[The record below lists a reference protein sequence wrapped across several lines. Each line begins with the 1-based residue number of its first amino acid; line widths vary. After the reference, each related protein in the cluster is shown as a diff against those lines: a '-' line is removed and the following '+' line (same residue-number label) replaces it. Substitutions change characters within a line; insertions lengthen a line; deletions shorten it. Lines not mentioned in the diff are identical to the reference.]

1 MQNKRGISQ
10 ALSPG
15 QAGVSLRR
23 ATVFDVFGV
32 SQVLVRSITRLCEA
46 DHGNQPD
53 KIAAW
58 TANKDPQSVRNWI
71 ISGTQIWLAEW
82 NGNVAAVGGLRAP
95 AEISL
100 LYVDPDHAGQGV
112 GAALLSRLEAEL
124 ALSGATTVHLMSTKT
139 ALDFYRRNG
148 WVTAGQP
155 ADWNGIPQFSLRK
168 SLHPSG

>member
-1 MQNKRGISQ
+1 VRNKRGISQ
-10 ALSPG
+10 TFSGAPKG
-15 QAGVSLRR
+15 TEIRR
-23 ATVFDVFGV
+23 ATVFDVFGL
-32 SQVLVRSITRLCEA
+32 SRVLVRSITRLCEA

-58 TANKDPQSVRNWI
+58 TANKDPQTVRNWI
-71 ISGTQIWLAEW
+71 ISGTQIWLAER
-82 NGNVAAVGGLRAP
+82 NGNVAAVGGLCAP

-100 LYVDPDHAGQGV
+100 LYVDPGHAGQGV

-155 ADWNGIPQFSLRK
+155 ADWNGITQFSLRK

>member
-23 ATVFDVFGV
+23 ATVFDVFGL
-32 SQVLVRSITRLCEA
+32 SRVLVRSITRLCEA

-71 ISGTQIWLAEW
+71 ISGTQIWLAER

-100 LYVDPDHAGQGV
+100 LYVDPGHAGQGV

-124 ALSGATTVHLMSTKT
+124 ATSGAPVAHLMSTRT
-139 ALDFYRRNG
+139 ALGFYRRYG
-148 WVTAGQP
+148 WVAAGEP
-155 ADWNGIPQFSLRK
+155 ADWNGMPQFPLRK
-168 SLHPSG
+168 SLHPPG

>member
-46 DHGNQPD
+46 DHGNQPE

-58 TANKDPQSVRNWI
+58 TANKDPQTVRNWI
-71 ISGTQIWLAEW
+71 TSGAQIWLAER
-82 NGNVAAVGGLRAP
+82 NGHVAAVGGLRAP

-100 LYVDPDHAGQGV
+100 LYVDPGHARQGV

-124 ALSGATTVHLMSTKT
+124 ALSGGATVHLMSTKT
-139 ALDFYRRNG
+139 ALGFYRRYG
-148 WVTAGQP
+148 WVAAGQP
-155 ADWNGIPQFSLRK
+155 ADWNGIPQFPLRK